1 MMLQSAIIVV
11 LVGIGSV
18 RGTATP
24 LPLVVLHMPVVVV
37 AAAAAAVVVAAAGG
51 GRVTPVSILN
61 VGS

>member
-1 MMLQSAIIVV
+1 MLLHSAIIVV

-18 RGTATP
+18 RGTATSP
-24 LPLVVLHMPVVVV
+24 PLVVLHMPVVV
-37 AAAAAAVVVAAAGG
+37 AAAAVVAAAGG